1 MVEAI
6 VNPVISL
13 ISDSQLPHSSLDWG
27 EKVRDRYA
35 SAGLEKGKYSHG
47 KEVSELLELVVVSGQ
62 GKGDLSHYS
71 YKDMNSAKN
80 Q

>member
-1 MVEAI
+1 MVGTI
-6 VNPVISL
+6 VTPVTSV
-13 ISDSQLPHSSLDWG
+13 ISDSRLPHSSLDG
-27 EKVRDRYA
+27 EKKVRDRYA

-47 KEVSELLELVVVSGQ
+47 KEVSDLLELVMVSGQ

>member
-6 VNPVISL
+6 VTPVISL
-13 ISDSQLPHSSLDWG
+13 ISDSQLPHSSLDG
-27 EKVRDRYA
+27 EKKVRDRYA